1 MPRLALYLGV
11 TPLSLQSLRG
21 ALAHTLTELWA
32 WNGCAQATLSR
43 LAHGRLLIALALV
56 AWELFIWEQMELALP
71 QLKLFV
77 TFS

>member
-11 TPLSLQSLRG
+11 NPLLIQSLKR
-21 ALAHTLTELWA
+21 APAHTLTELQA
-32 WNGCAQATLSR
+32 WNGCALAIPSR
-43 LAHGRLLIALALV
+43 LARGRLLIALALV
-56 AWELFIWEQMELALP
+56 AWELSIWEQMELALQ